1 MFNNTEQRENRLK
14 YESLKSSKKEFPQ
27 FHAIKKYQK
36 RSKKIKKD
44 QKGSKRI
51 KFASGNFKTHVTLL
65 GLLIRQK
72 TTMLTS
78 WLCSKTLPCLLA
90 KQSWGRVALSST
102 RHNYSTTQVIKT
114 WWMTLA
120 LALCLSVC
128 YTS

>member
-36 RSKKIKKD
+36 RSEKIKKD
-44 QKGSKRI
+44 QKRSKRIKRI

-65 GLLIRQK
+65 GLLICQK

-78 WLCSKTLPCLLA
+78 
-90 KQSWGRVALSST
+90 
-102 RHNYSTTQVIKT
+102 
-114 WWMTLA
+114 
-120 LALCLSVC
+120 
-128 YTS
+128 